1 MNPIAQLRHAAGS
14 PGALTMGALLGAFV
28 PCSTY
33 VVVHCGR
40 LIEVR
45 DDGTVSHSAWSHPGW
60 WLVAGGLAFSA
71 STVYRW
77 AASAFRP
84 EAGQMTWWERVY
96 TRVKAL
102 GFVLLVE
109 GVLLLSPLTALSYV
123 ALAVLVVIN
132 ALGTGAALALA
143 DRADSEA
150 IENDPVEEADPC
162 VPEPLA
168 LVAGGS
174 ADSAKAGR
182 VDYYARALEVL
193 RQNTQVSAALLRK
206 HCVMTAADASSMI
219 ARLVAEGFVSAETN
233 ARGQRQVLRRF
244 AA

>member
-1 MNPIAQLRHAAGS
+1 MNPIAQLRYAADS
-14 PGALTMGALLGAFV
+14 PVALTMGALLGAFV
-28 PCSTY
+28 PCSTF

-40 LIEVR
+40 LIVVR
-45 DDGTVSHSAWSHPGW
+45 EDGTVSHSLWSHPGW

-84 EAGQMTWWERVY
+84 SAGHMTWWERVY
-96 TRVKAL
+96 TRIKAL

-109 GVLLLSPLTALSYV
+109 GVLLLSPLAELSYV
-123 ALAVLVVIN
+123 ALGVLVVIN

-143 DRADSEA
+143 DRADSAVVEK
-150 IENDPVEEADPC
+150 DPAEEAEPRI
-162 VPEPLA
+162 PEPLA
-168 LVAGGS
+168 LAPAGL
-174 ADSAKAGR
+174 ADAAKHGR

-206 HCVMTAADASSMI
+206 RCVMTAADAAAMI

-233 ARGQRQVLRRF
+233 SRGQRQVLRRF

>member
-1 MNPIAQLRHAAGS
+1 MNPIAQLRHAAHS
-14 PGALTMGALLGAFV
+14 PVALTMGALLGAFV
-28 PCSTY
+28 PCSTF

-40 LIEVR
+40 LIVVR
-45 DDGTVSHSAWSHPGW
+45 GDGTVSHAPWSHPGW

-77 AASAFRP
+77 AASAFP
-84 EAGQMTWWERVY
+84 PKAGEMTWWERVY

-109 GVLLLSPLTALSYV
+109 GVLLLSPLPELSYV
-123 ALAVLVVIN
+123 ALGLLVAIN

-143 DRADSEA
+143 DRADSADVED
-150 IENDPVEEADPC
+150 DPVEEAESC

-168 LVAGGS
+168 LVAGEP
-174 ADSAKAGR
+174 ADCVKSGR

-193 RQNTQVSAALLRK
+193 RQHVLVSAALLRK
-206 HCVMTAADASSMI
+206 HCVMSAADASAMI
-219 ARLVAEGFVSAETN
+219 DRLVTEGFVSAETN

>member
-1 MNPIAQLRHAAGS
+1 
-14 PGALTMGALLGAFV
+14 
-28 PCSTY
+28 
-33 VVVHCGR
+33 
-40 LIEVR
+40 
-45 DDGTVSHSAWSHPGW
+45 
-60 WLVAGGLAFSA
+60 
-71 STVYRW
+71 
-77 AASAFRP
+77 
-84 EAGQMTWWERVY
+84 VY

-150 IENDPVEEADPC
+150 AENDLVEEADPC

-168 LVAGGS
+168 LVAGG
-174 ADSAKAGR
+174 ATDSAKAGR
-182 VDYYARALEVL
+182 VDYYARSLEVL

-206 HCVMTAADASSMI
+206 RCVMTAADAGAMI